1 MLALYLR
8 ARNRFAELARREEG
22 QGLTE
27 YALIIALVAV
37 ALVGALIAF
46 RGEISG
52 VFESIGDAFSG

>member
-8 ARNRFAELARREEG
+8 ARNRIEELVRGEEG

-37 ALVGALIAF
+37 ALVGALV
-46 RGEISG
+46 
-52 VFESIGDAFSG
+52 VFASRSATF

>member
-27 YALIIALVAV
+27 YALIIACSKAS
-37 ALVGALIAF
+37 ATPSPADE
-46 RGEISG
+46 RQ
-52 VFESIGDAFSG
+52 

>member
-37 ALVGALIAF
+37 AWWAP
-46 RGEISG
+46 
-52 VFESIGDAFSG
+52 